1 MEGGGELERGRRV
14 GEGEGE
20 ERAKRLAADCGARV
34 LFTSPNLAATYEK
47 CCPPEVVSLGSNR
60 KEKPRFCFET
70 DSGIY

>member
-14 GEGEGE
+14 VEGE